1 MVFGAWI
8 PRNHKV
14 KVNRNQQKWK
24 KWPERA
30 GSWGKY
36 SKFTKCNLFYEILS
50 FNYFSSH
57 FNLFTK
63 LTHAKP
69 LCNGCFEEKQ
79 LSLTATEGI
88 WKVRNIFFLELFQ
101 IRDVFIAPRLLTH
114 KFRLTKRVQSFGQYI
129 LWDVYLLK
137 YKMLHNLLDCF
148 QNATS
153 YDTMTIRKEPW
164 L

>member
-50 FNYFSSH
+50 FNFFSSH

-69 LCNGCFEEKQ
+69 LCMGGGYWVCCNHPFVFILLKDDASATWHCVISDTDKPPDIYVSPRFGQFLCHFEVF
-79 LSLTATEGI
+79 
-88 WKVRNIFFLELFQ
+88 WKVVPNSHIFVSQQVPVSAAF
-101 IRDVFIAPRLLTH
+101 
-114 KFRLTKRVQSFGQYI
+114 S
-129 LWDVYLLK
+129 
-137 YKMLHNLLDCF
+137 
-148 QNATS
+148 
-153 YDTMTIRKEPW
+153 
-164 L
+164 